1 MVTENT
7 EINVEEGQYYAL
19 SELNFCGDIGH
30 AILRVTKTKNKTWK
44 DEEELPRLVML
55 SARTE
60 ESVAPILEKVSFF
73 VQTQCC
79 HF

>member
-1 MVTENT
+1 VVTENT

-19 SELNFCGDIGH
+19 SELNFCGDVGH
-30 AILRVTKTKNKTWK
+30 AILRVPKRKNKTWK
-44 DEEELPRLVML
+44 EEEELPRLVML

-60 ESVAPILEKVSFF
+60 ESVAPIFEKVSFF

-79 HF
+79 HY